1 MKGVYFLIGVL
12 LFAACAYIFLAE
24 HGKFYEFFDG
34 TADPSGTPSTGN
46 TTTTGGT
53 DASGNP
59 VPPSANTSPAPSY
72 GPGLANTAPST
83 TSSPTSPAPS
93 YGPGLANTVPP
104 SANTGTAGPTSPA
117 PSYGPGLANTV
128 PPSANTGTPGPT
140 SPAPSYGPNLAMS
153 GSGTAPQGNLAPG
166 STTAN
171 PTTST
176 PSQQDF
182 NVLQY
187 AVNSFSSAVD
197 AYSGGKAGVLGKL
210 SPEMRLT
217 LIHYTHRLRLL
228 VPMRIRAHPLTQ
240 LRKLLVKSLS
250 FKKQRSISQHN

>member
-1 MKGVYFLIGVL
+1 MKGVYFWIGVL
-12 LFAACAYIFLAE
+12 LFVACAYIFLAE

-34 TADPSGTPSTGN
+34 TADPSGTPSTG
-46 TTTTGGT
+46 GT

-59 VPPSANTSPAPSY
+59 VPPSANTSPAPPSN
-72 GPGLANTAPST
+72 GPGLANTAPPA
-83 TSSPTSPAPS
+83 TS
-93 YGPGLANTVPP
+93 
-104 SANTGTAGPTSPA
+104 TGTAGPTSPA
-117 PSYGPGLANTV
+117 PPSYGPG
-128 PPSANTGTPGPT
+128 
-140 SPAPSYGPNLAMS
+140 LAMS

-166 STTAN
+166 STTTN

-210 SPEMRLT
+210 SPGDATYFNT
-217 LIHYTHRLRLL
+217 LYAMIASLGPNADPSTFPFSSAQTASKIVEFQKATQYIT
-228 VPMRIRAHPLTQ
+228 TQ
-240 LRKLLVKSLS
+240 LPNDTKNANRIKRNST
-250 FKKQRSISQHN
+250 